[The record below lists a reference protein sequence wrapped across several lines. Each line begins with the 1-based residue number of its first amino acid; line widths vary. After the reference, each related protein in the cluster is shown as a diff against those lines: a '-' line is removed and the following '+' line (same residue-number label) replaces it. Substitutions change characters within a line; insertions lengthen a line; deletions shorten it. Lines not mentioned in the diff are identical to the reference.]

1 MSNGPPLSRF
11 TPNHDEPSPPEQIP
25 DLEWEIRTGR
35 AIYILERT
43 LPDFFQLGLVSHIDP
58 TRPDIVDV
66 AVSESGS
73 VESIYS
79 PVVRL
84 TYTPPVALPPP
95 FPRTLSLE
103 GLALYMASSVFI
115 RHTMKTLYSD
125 LRVEMRKLAVH
136 TPSIT
141 APPTDVTSSRRRE
154 KSLFVGLTVHGTTR
168 VSGGTG
174 EWQIDSTYGFSP
186 VTHIVPSLFDPEIHS
201 FASPTMFASALAVFL
216 AVPFLVQCTLFLV
229 SAQGSNCTRTYIVQP
244 GDICDKIS
252 AQNNVSTYQLAVVND
267 NIIDLECD
275 NLNPGSTICLGWAGE
290 DCSTTYVV
298 QPDDTCDDISYAYN
312 INETIFYDNNPQLNA
327 DCTNLY
333 IGEVVCMAPTVMV
346 PALPAS
352 GTIPGSQIPAT
363 ATPAIPYC

>member
-1 MSNGPPLSRF
+1 MPQPLKPFTLRRNLFLLSKAHVVTCPCTPHQRARRYTTEQPLFARHHAAPHISMSSGPPLSRF

-43 LPDFFQLGLVSHIDP
+43 LPDFFQVGLVSHIDP

-66 AVSESGS
+66 AVSD
-73 VESIYS
+73 ESIYS
-79 PVVRL
+79 PVIRL

-141 APPTDVTSSRRRE
+141 APPTDVTPSRRRE

-186 VTHIVPSLFDPEIHS
+186 
-201 FASPTMFASALAVFL
+201 
-216 AVPFLVQCTLFLV
+216 
-229 SAQGSNCTRTYIVQP
+229 
-244 GDICDKIS
+244 
-252 AQNNVSTYQLAVVND
+252 
-267 NIIDLECD
+267 
-275 NLNPGSTICLGWAGE
+275 
-290 DCSTTYVV
+290 
-298 QPDDTCDDISYAYN
+298 
-312 INETIFYDNNPQLNA
+312 
-327 DCTNLY
+327 
-333 IGEVVCMAPTVMV
+333 
-346 PALPAS
+346 AS
-352 GTIPGSQIPAT
+352 GLINLHTIDSIQPAPHQAAYDALKASLSQVFGIGGDMRPGT
-363 ATPAIPYC
+363 VR